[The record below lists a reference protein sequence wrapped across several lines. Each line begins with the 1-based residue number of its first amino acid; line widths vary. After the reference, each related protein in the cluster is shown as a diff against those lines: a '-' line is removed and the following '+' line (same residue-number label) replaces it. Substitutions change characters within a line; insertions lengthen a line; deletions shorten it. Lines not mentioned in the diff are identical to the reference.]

1 MKTVKNKFFIFNPK
15 SYLFGDELLE
25 LAKEADRLAERF
37 PEISIFVTCP
47 YADISRVAN
56 ETKNIIVTAQHLD
69 GIDCGRGMGAVL
81 PASLYN
87 AGARATFLNHAEH
100 PLTTSQVVASVNKM
114 LAMLEPTI
122 MLCEPTELIGTG
134 QTSDDSYI
142 VKTNEQVKSV
152 NPNILMMQGA
162 GIMNEKDVYRTIKL
176 GAEGTG
182 CTSGIVKAENPKE
195 MLRLMVEAIDQVM
208 NEG

>member
-69 GIDCGRGMGAVL
+69 GIDVTCIFIQRG
-81 PASLYN
+81 SKSN
-87 AGARATFLNHAEH
+87 FLK
-100 PLTTSQVVASVNKM
+100 P
-114 LAMLEPTI
+114 
-122 MLCEPTELIGTG
+122 C
-134 QTSDDSYI
+134 
-142 VKTNEQVKSV
+142 
-152 NPNILMMQGA
+152 
-162 GIMNEKDVYRTIKL
+162 
-176 GAEGTG
+176 
-182 CTSGIVKAENPKE
+182 
-195 MLRLMVEAIDQVM
+195 
-208 NEG
+208 